1 MKTYL
6 SLISAMLFGYIV
18 SGQLTINPGGEL
30 HLSGNAQLTLNNTDL
45 VNNGIFSTGNSTVL
59 FNGGVSSFI
68 SGTQPVQFYYIV
80 INKTAPGSVRLN
92 RNIGIAGQ
100 AGFMAGFLDLNGFDA
115 DLGATGTLFGEQ
127 GASRIIG
134 NNGGAVLFATILNA
148 PTLANPANLGA
159 FITSAQNLGNVTIRR
174 GHQSQ
179 ANGYGN
185 GNSILRYYEITP
197 ANNTGL
203 NATLRFSYFDE
214 ELNGLS
220 ESGLVLF
227 KKDNAVSWS
236 SDGFDSR
243 NTSINYVEKNG
254 IASFTR
260 LTLSSP
266 NNALPVQFSL
276 FNIKCDGNKIIVNWK
291 TAQEQQSSHF
301 NIERSIDGMQWTTIG
316 TVPAA
321 GNSSSER
328 SYVYTDNSPGQTN
341 YYRVAE
347 HDIND
352 QVVYSGVL
360 RANCGRSDMFNLW
373 PNPLQGVLLINIV
386 TNGAS
391 PCWIKVFDSKGALV
405 KMQQAN
411 VLGGINQLRIDMGKL
426 PNGTYIVET
435 EWDYGRTK
443 KINRVVKH

>member
-1 MKTYL
+1 MKTHL
-6 SLISAMLFGYIV
+6 LLIPALFFSYVV

-45 VNNGIFSTGNSTVL
+45 VNNGIFSTGSSTVL
-59 FNGGVSSFI
+59 FNGGVSSVI
-68 SGTQPVQFYYIV
+68 GGTQPVQFYYLE
-80 INKTAPGSVRLN
+80 INKTASGYVRLN

-100 AGFMAGFLDLNGFDA
+100 AGFVSGFLDLNGFDA
-115 DLGATGTLFGEQ
+115 DLGTTGTLFGEQ
-127 GASRIIG
+127 GTSRVIG
-134 NNGGAVLFATILNA
+134 NNGGAVLYTTILNA

-159 FITSAQNLGNVTIRR
+159 FITSVQNLGNVTIRR

-179 ANGYGN
+179 VNGYGN

-197 ANNTGL
+197 ANNTAL
-203 NATLRFSYFDE
+203 DATLRFSYFDE
-214 ELNGLS
+214 ELNGLA
-220 ESGLVLF
+220 ESALVLF
-227 KKDNAVSWS
+227 KRDNAVSWS

-243 NTSINYVEKNG
+243 NTSINYVEKTG

-276 FNIKCDGNKIIVNWK
+276 FNIKCEGSKIIVNWK

-301 NIERSIDGMQWTTIG
+301 NIERSVDGVQWVTIG

-328 SYVYTDNSPGQTN
+328 SYVFTDNSPGQTN
-341 YYRVAE
+341 YYRIAE
-347 HDIND
+347 HDINGRL
-352 QVVYSGVL
+352 VYSGVL
-360 RANCGRSDMFNLW
+360 RASCGTSDMFNLW

-386 TNGAS
+386 TNSAS
-391 PCWIKVFDSKGALV
+391 PCRIKVFDSKGGLV
-405 KMQQAN
+405 KIHQGS
-411 VLGGINQLRIDMGKL
+411 VLQGSNQLRIDLGKL
-426 PNGTYIVET
+426 PNGMYIVEA
-435 EWDYGRTK
+435 EWDYGRIK
-443 KINRVVKH
+443 KVNRVVKH